1 MGLIDLATA
10 PLRYVI
16 NEVTEHEAEVASP
29 LRDIEEIQTHVLAA
43 SAAIREATGQI
54 EKHVAVIETLV
65 TSLEPLTAAVAKLAD
80 QMQALPELSRSVS
93 ELTAKLDVVAEVL
106 TPLALV
112 EQDAARVGHLF
123 SRRRSASHP
132 VEAPPPPD
140 AALPS
145 AEPSPPAAET

>member
-16 NEVTEHEAEVASP
+16 NEVTEHEAEVVSP
-29 LRDIEEIQTHVLAA
+29 LRDIEDIQTHVLAA
-43 SAAIREATGQI
+43 SVAIKQATEQI
-54 EKHVAVIETLV
+54 EKHVAVIETLA
-65 TSLEPLTAAVAKLAD
+65 TSLEPLTVAVAKLAD

-93 ELTAKLDVVAEVL
+93 ELTAKLDVVAEVI

-123 SRRRSASHP
+123 SRRRSVTP
-132 VEAPPPPD
+132 T
-140 AALPS
+140 
-145 AEPSPPAAET
+145 AESSSTAET

>member
-16 NEVTEHEAEVASP
+16 NEVTEHEAEVVSP

-43 SAAIREATGQI
+43 SVAIKQATEQI
-54 EKHVAVIETLV
+54 EKHVAVIETLA
-65 TSLEPLTAAVAKLAD
+65 TSLEPLTVAVAKLAD

-123 SRRRSASHP
+123 SRRR
-132 VEAPPPPD
+132 
-140 AALPS
+140 AATPM
-145 AEPSPPAAET
+145 AETSSAAEA